1 MATVTDATDSTAA
14 ARERPIAF
22 ALTIPTSWFE
32 LDVRPTTR
40 DGSIKLLVESR
51 VREQPELWDHRSE
64 LVKVLR
70 RQARDAWDAGAVY
83 CACFVMVLEESVIPG
98 SITVSVIPPPPGGS
112 SVDAIA
118 DVLPT
123 REAVEEGDTW
133 MSRSVVSLD
142 GIGRVPRSQG
152 VSDVPI
158 PGGSGWI
165 RTIVMHTFV
174 PIDADRLLLVAA
186 ASPAIDLVEP
196 LLELFDAVTST
207 LVLVPEGEG
216 RLTPAVRS

>member
-1 MATVTDATDSTAA
+1 V
-14 ARERPIAF
+14 AF
-22 ALTIPTSWFE
+22 TLSIPASWFE

-40 DGSIKLLVESR
+40 DDSIKSLVEDR
-51 VREQPELWDHRSE
+51 VRQQPELWERRSE

-98 SITVSVIPPPPGGS
+98 SITVSVIPTPPGGS

-118 DVLPT
+118 EVLPT
-123 REAVEEGDTW
+123 REAGEEGGTW
-133 MSRSVVSLD
+133 MSRSTVSLD
-142 GIGRVPRSQG
+142 AIGRVARSQG
-152 VSDVPI
+152 VMDVPI
-158 PGGSGWI
+158 PGGSGSI

-174 PIDADRLLLVAA
+174 PIDGDRLLLLAA
-186 ASPAIDLVEP
+186 ASPAIDLTES

-207 LVLVPEGEG
+207 LTLVPGSED
-216 RLTPAVRS
+216 RQ